1 MKIRVQNLSVAL
13 ALLALSTF
21 NSQLSTTFAQGTA
34 FTYQGQLQNNGSPAS
49 GTYNLTFSLFNTDT
63 SSVAVAGPVTNN
75 GVIVTNGLFTV
86 LIDFG
91 PGVFTGQTNW
101 LEISVAT
108 NGVST
113 FTTLTPRQELTPTPY
128 AIYAENASGLSGTL
142 SASQLT
148 SIGNTNG
155 DASDNF
161 FVGQSGNSTMS
172 GYYNTADGDAALV
185 SNTTGIANTA
195 NGAVALLLNTNG
207 SYNVADGAF
216 AMNINTSGSGNVAVG
231 YYALGLNTNGSGNIA
246 LGDQAG
252 NNITSGNDNID
263 IGNAGVAGDNS
274 IIRIGDGQSQTFI
287 AGVINGNGGGLS
299 SLNAA
304 NLTGPVPASSLTSV
318 PVGSLTGTIP
328 QSNLGIANSY
338 TPTIGDGTYN
348 FSTST
353 QDGYY
358 VIVGNLVYFEI
369 WLKWTSK
376 GSATSTSSLRIS
388 LPFTMASERV
398 GFSLAYLVGF
408 TFSNELTAGANNGAS
423 YILLYNLFEFGGV
436 TLE

>member
-1 MKIRVQNLSVAL
+1 M
-13 ALLALSTF
+13 
-21 NSQLSTTFAQGTA
+21 
-34 FTYQGQLQNNGSPAS
+34 
-49 GTYNLTFSLFNTDT
+49 
-63 SSVAVAGPVTNN
+63 
-75 GVIVTNGLFTV
+75 
-86 LIDFG
+86 
-91 PGVFTGQTNW
+91 
-101 LEISVAT
+101 
-108 NGVST
+108 
-113 FTTLTPRQELTPTPY
+113 TPTPY

-423 YILLYNLFEFGGV
+423 YILLYNLSNSGGSPSNETV
-436 TLE
+436 ADCATSGEIQISGVYRWQ